1 LSGHPSLP
9 SLKGAE
15 WLAWKSVC
23 EIFNEIGGQGHDIRA
38 VGGAIRDT
46 LFSRSVSDVDFATT
60 ARPEEVMECATKAGL
75 KVIPTGLKH
84 GTVTIIADGKPFEVT
99 TLRKDVET
107 YGRHAKVDFTDDW
120 AEDAGRRDFTINA
133 LYADADGALFDPLGG
148 YGDIA
153 ERNIRFIGD
162 AGERVREDYLRIL
175 RFFRFHAYFGDGEFD
190 TTALQACVRGRGG
203 LQSLSAE
210 RVNSELMRLLCA
222 PRAAEA
228 LQGMFDYGL
237 LVDVLGAVPHLNQF
251 ERLIAIEMH
260 LGDEPDAALR
270 LAALVIWT
278 FEDAMRLTQRLR
290 LSNTQRQRLEHA
302 SGFRG
307 FTAEMDDAAVR
318 SKLYGIGRSGCRDA
332 ALMAWAA
339 SGDEASDGGWR
350 ALLTRF
356 EKMTVPDFP
365 IHGAD
370 IMKLGVPEG
379 SAIGEA
385 MRDAETRWIAGDFT
399 LTRAELLEMAHAKAV
414 NIGDKT
420 PGQ

>member
-1 LSGHPSLP
+1 LSRQTSLP
-9 SLKGAE
+9 SLKGAQ

-23 EIFNEIGGQGHDIRA
+23 EIFNAIGARGYDIRV

-46 LFSRSVSDVDFATT
+46 LFSRSVSDLDFATT
-60 ARPEEVMECATKAGL
+60 ALPEEVMECAAKAGL

-107 YGRHAKVDFTDDW
+107 YGRHAKVAYTDDW
-120 AEDAGRRDFTINA
+120 AEDASRRDFTINA

-190 TTALQACVRGRGG
+190 ARALRACVQGRGG
-203 LQSLSAE
+203 LQGLSAE

-237 LVDVLGAVPHLNQF
+237 LVDVLGAVPHLNRL

-290 LSNTQRQRLEHA
+290 LSNTQRQRLEHG

-318 SKLYGIGRSGCRDA
+318 SILYGIGRSGCRDA

-350 ALLTRF
+350 ALLTRI

-365 IHGAD
+365 LHGAD

-379 SAIGEA
+379 PAIGEA
-385 MRDAETRWIAGDFT
+385 LRDVETRWIAGDFT